1 MADFTKPYD
10 PKSVE
15 ENIYQKWLKAGYF
28 NPDKLPGK
36 RVKKFTVMLPP
47 PNVTGT
53 LHMGHALNAIGTDIL
68 IRYHRMNGFKT
79 LWLPGTDHAGI
90 ATQNVVEKQL
100 RKEGVSRHD
109 LGREK
114 FLEKVWEWKEKY
126 GNIILGQLKKIG
138 ASADWSRTRFTMDDG
153 YVKAVQEAFVH
164 YHKKGYIYRGE
175 RVVNWCPRCAT
186 SLSDLEI
193 DHDETA
199 GKLYFIRYA
208 LADGAIGS
216 DGKDYIVVATTR
228 PETMLGDTAVAVNPK
243 DKRFKDL
250 VGKKIILPLQSRM
263 IPIIADRVIDMEFGT
278 GAVKVTPAH
287 DTTDFEIST
296 RHDLERIRIIDE
308 RGRMTPE
315 AGSIC
320 INAEGKYMKASEC
333 REMVVV
339 KLQEAGAMEKIEDY
353 VHSVGKCS
361 RCSTVIEPLISKQWF
376 LKMDKLAQHAIKAAK
391 TKKVNFHP
399 KRWEKVYLNWLANIR
414 DWCISRQIW
423 WGHQLPV
430 WFCQNTNDEKESFII
445 SVKQPKK
452 CPICKSCEMAQS
464 QDVLDT
470 WFSSA
475 LWPFATLGWP
485 NKNSKDYKN
494 FYPTQFLSTARD
506 ILNLWVTRMIFSGAE
521 FTGKTPFKDVYIHA
535 TVLTKDG
542 KRMSKSLGTGIDPIE
557 LIEKYGADATR
568 FGLIYQAM
576 GGQDIRFNEDVM
588 VTGKKFCN
596 KLWNASR
603 FVLSQIEGKK
613 VQIKEV
619 SKLKAKTVQD
629 KKMIKQMKSVL
640 KSAEKDIKSFKFG
653 QVSHAFYD
661 FFWHDFCDV
670 YIEHAKTREDAEAKE
685 ILISVLIASLKLMHP
700 FMPFITEEIY
710 ESLPV
715 KARQLLMVEKWPA

>member
-391 TKKVNFHP
+391 AKKVNFHP

-430 WFCQNTNDEKESFII
+430 WFCRNTNDEKENFII

-640 KSAEKDIKSFKFG
+640 KSAEKDIKSYKFG

>member
-126 GNIILGQLKKIG
+126 GNIILSQLKKIG
-138 ASADWSRTRFTMDDG
+138 ASADWSRTRFTMDEG
-153 YVKAVQEAFVH
+153 YVKAVQEAFIH

-193 DHDETA
+193 DHDETD

-250 VGKKIILPLQSRM
+250 VGKKIILPLQNRM

-287 DTTDFEIST
+287 DTTDFEIGA
-296 RHDLERIRIIDE
+296 RHNLGRIRIIDE

-430 WFCQNTNDEKESFII
+430 WFCKNTNDEKENFVI

-452 CPICKSCEMAQS
+452 CPICKSCEMEQS

-485 NKNSKDYKN
+485 NKNSKDYRN

-521 FTGKTPFKDVYIHA
+521 FTGKAPFKDVYIHA

-557 LIEKYGADATR
+557 LIEKYGADAMR

-640 KSAEKDIKSFKFG
+640 KSAEKDIKSYKFG